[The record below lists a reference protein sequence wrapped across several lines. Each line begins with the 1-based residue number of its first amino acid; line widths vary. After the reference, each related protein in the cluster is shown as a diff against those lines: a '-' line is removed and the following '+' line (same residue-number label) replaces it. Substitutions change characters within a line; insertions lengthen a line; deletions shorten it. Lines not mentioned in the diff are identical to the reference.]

1 MVIKLSTYAIMHKY
15 DEISLNVCEIIKKQI
30 KLEYSE
36 ESPNIV
42 FTIGGDGTFIRAC
55 HRYPTAT
62 FFGIHTGH
70 LGFYSNYSLEQLPE
84 LINNINNGTYQ
95 IERIPLLSV
104 QVFADRIYNYSAINE
119 ITLISP
125 PRTLKLDVF
134 INDDFFE
141 HFRGTGM
148 CISTPTGSTAYN
160 KSLGGAV
167 IDHNLKVMQ
176 LTEIAGI
183 NSSSYETI
191 NSPLILGK
199 GYVLELRAAGKYSN
213 IFLTVDN
220 LALELKAFKRLK
232 AYMGNYFVKVG
243 TNGNLNFINRIKR
256 SFFEAE

>member
-1 MVIKLSTYAIMHKY
+1 
-15 DEISLNVCEIIKKQI
+15 
-30 KLEYSE
+30 
-36 ESPNIV
+36 
-42 FTIGGDGTFIRAC
+42 
-55 HRYPTAT
+55 
-62 FFGIHTGH
+62 
-70 LGFYSNYSLEQLPE
+70 
-84 LINNINNGTYQ
+84 
-95 IERIPLLSV
+95 
-104 QVFADRIYNYSAINE
+104 
-119 ITLISP
+119 
-125 PRTLKLDVF
+125 
-134 INDDFFE
+134 
-141 HFRGTGM
+141 M

>member
-1 MVIKLSTYAIMHKY
+1 M
-15 DEISLNVCEIIKKQI
+15 
-30 KLEYSE
+30 
-36 ESPNIV
+36 
-42 FTIGGDGTFIRAC
+42 
-55 HRYPTAT
+55 
-62 FFGIHTGH
+62 
-70 LGFYSNYSLEQLPE
+70 PE
-84 LINNINNGTYQ
+84 LIKNINEGSYQ

-104 QVFADRIYNYSAINE
+104 QVFADKIYNYSAINE

-125 PRTLKLDVF
+125 PRTLKLDVY

-199 GYVLELRAAGKYSN
+199 GYALELRAVASRYTN

-220 LALELKAFKRLK
+220 LALELRSFKRLK

-243 TNGNLNFINRIKR
+243 TNGSLNFINRIKR
-256 SFFEAE
+256 SFFESE